1 MGHFNIYEGRT
12 PSSLLIPLDLILVMF
27 GMFTLLIYLWK
38 IPAAK
43 MFPIVEGF
51 VENMEAIENF
61 EEVFD
66 SAAVFAGA
74 KVKEIHQSERR
85 WDTEGSS
92 NGYQRETRQA
102 DFSLN
107 PSDSRTI
114 FRNDNDD
121 LRINIRGN
129 GRQNTRNQN
138 RNHESQSAEYYQ
150 RKSEGRRSNFG
161 SNRGRFGSL
170 PNRNLNNPG
179 RFNSPRNQIREDI
192 LPSFTSPARANAQQ
206 SQINQDFGRYRGA
219 TPQNRQISYPERHQ
233 RVKIADPVPGQ
244 NVNPVKNQQYSYNQF
259 ETDGSYF
266 KLSLIQNSTETIN
279 AGNTK
284 STFYSLSQGTRPTRQ
299 EHSETIAEDQIDLSM
314 IGEIDISNMDT
325 DDKMVMENIILND
338 MTNLGNEEKSLMEDV
353 IEMVE
358 DIMVSDEKD
367 KLENVLDKNMEFM
380 NNDEKN
386 LMENILTVTVEM
398 MEERELM
405 MIENIIEKD
414 LTNLNIKEKVLME
427 EIIKENVD
435 ALTSMEIG
443 LMNNILQKD
452 LESMKSREKTLM
464 EDILRMDAMENINKR
479 KILPAKQ
486 SIKMSIIEPK
496 EVPVIIN
503 DTPITINKAPANINE
518 TPILVNLVNS
528 DHLPITNQD
537 QTHSGKIL
545 YCQYCILPANSGGFI
560 IN

>member
-85 WDTEGSS
+85 WDTGDSS

-102 DFSLN
+102 DFSMN

-121 LRINIRGN
+121 LRIHIRGN
-129 GRQNTRNQN
+129 RRQNNRNQN
-138 RNHESQSAEYYQ
+138 RNHESQRAEFHQ
-150 RKSEGRRSNFG
+150 RESEGRRQNFG

-170 PNRNLNNPG
+170 PDRNPNNPG
-179 RFNSPRNQIREDI
+179 RFNSPRTQAREDF
-192 LPSFTSPARANAQQ
+192 LPSFTSPARASAQQ
-206 SQINQDFGRYRGA
+206 SQINQDFGRNRGA
-219 TPQNRQISYPERHQ
+219 TPQNRQISTPERHQ
-233 RVKIADPVPGQ
+233 RVKIVDPVLGQ
-244 NVNPVKNQQYSYNQF
+244 NVDPVKNRQYSYNQF

-279 AGNTK
+279 KGNTK

-299 EHSETIAEDQIDLSM
+299 EHSETIAEDQRDLSM
-314 IGEIDISNMDT
+314 LGEIDISNMDT

-338 MTNLGNEEKSLMEDV
+338 MKNLGNEEKSLMEDV

-358 DIMVSDEKD
+358 DIMVSNEKD

-398 MEERELM
+398 MEERELI

-435 ALTSMEIG
+435 ALTCMEIG

-452 LESMKSREKTLM
+452 LESMKSSEKTLM
-464 EDILRMDAMENINKR
+464 EDILKMDAMENISKR
-479 KILPAKQ
+479 KILAAEQ
-486 SIKMSIIEPK
+486 SIKISIIEPK
-496 EVPVIIN
+496 EVPAIIN
-503 DTPITINKAPANINE
+503 DTPITINKAP
-518 TPILVNLVNS
+518 ILVNLANS
-528 DHLPITNQD
+528 DDLPNTDQD
-537 QTHSGKIL
+537 KTHSGKIL
-545 YCQYCILPANSGGFI
+545 YCQY
-560 IN
+560 